1 MLRPHLNGKKYNKIT
16 RVAKVDWAGAS
27 SRRKCGWE
35 PVPMRFLFN
44 RSTALLDMIVGRRTM
59 RRTEA
64 TVELHIYRTMSEQVI
79 AMPRSYNERTRLIRT
94 SGGIWFVSRGTG
106 GN

>member
-16 RVAKVDWAGAS
+16 RIAKVDWAGAS
-27 SRRKCGWE
+27 SRRECGWD
-35 PVPMRFLFN
+35 PVPMSFLFN
-44 RSTALLDMIVGRRTM
+44 CSTALLEMIVGRRTM

-64 TVELHIYRTMSEQVI
+64 TVELHIYRTMREQVI
-79 AMPRSYNERTRLIRT
+79 AIRWSYNERTRLMRT
-94 SGGIWFVSRGTG
+94 SGGNRFVSRGTG